1 MKKVIK
7 KYASLALL
15 LNLTVGTITASRS
28 VMNAFTP
35 QATYQTPSSL
45 TPKKPAP
52 IIPQQKAPDKPKGLT
67 VPSLPQPPEM
77 TALETQAP
85 AETAA
90 EKNSRLTSTPAQQST
105 IPEFIHAADAQP
117 LNSTAPSSPA
127 LADDKPI
134 KKNAAA
140 TKQAEVNE
148 SAQQTIRFFFENA
161 SLENLVHYIEELFH
175 IKFLVDDDISPTPA
189 NGAILKGH
197 KITFKTNKALSKK
210 EAWALFLSFMDIAG
224 LAIVPG
230 TSKDFY
236 RITTPTNA
244 NQEYVPTYFDTDISE
259 LPDNSS
265 RVRYV
270 FFLKNALLATIQNV
284 TQSLASST
292 AKITPLPELKGIII
306 TDKSSNIKSLM
317 QVVLELDRELPEA
330 MDIIKLVKANAE
342 DVANLYNSLVQT
354 ESPQGSAKYMAQRK
368 QPTSL
373 FFPANVRIIPEP
385 RTNALILLGQRKELD
400 KIIDFIKK
408 NVDVDIDLPY
418 SPLHVYNVQYLNAAD
433 LAQVLSS
440 VVSFGQGTSAAQ
452 YGGVRDGNQFFGP
465 MTITPEPSGN
475 RLVVRASKKDFE
487 KLLPILQELDTVQPQ
502 VAIEV
507 LVVDLTLNDNR
518 ILGNQWHNK
527 VAGSPLNNLDF
538 QTSGLPLTGGNA
550 AGIQTGS
557 DGSIVTSLISLA
569 QASYHSPGTT
579 LFTIGNA
586 ATGVWGVIKL
596 LQTSSQ
602 LNIVSNPFLIAT
614 NKYPAQVSVG
624 NSRRVVTGTVQGS
637 SSPVSTYGTI
647 NANLTVNITP
657 QITSDNRINMA
668 ISVNIQ
674 DFTNALSESDG
685 NTFTKT
691 VTTAA
696 SVKNRDILVLGGIV
710 RNAVSESI
718 TSVPILGDIPLVG
731 WLFKNKTKSV
741 VKNNLLIFIAPQII
755 SPKMLRTLDAYT
767 DQKFAFAQNEM
778 EGMNSLSAKRDP
790 INRTFFSDAGDPAD
804 KQLLAF
810 AETDPS
816 LNRQA
821 ELRRQQVQ
829 QEAKKIQQ
837 MLAETKKGKRRASRK
852 KFRNASEEE
861 FA

>member
-1 MKKVIK
+1 MLMLAMA
-7 KYASLALL
+7 ASS
-15 LNLTVGTITASRS
+15 VQASRS
-28 VMNAFTP
+28 VMSAFNPKPTQQTVAYTPTAVPVTP
-35 QATYQTPSSL
+35 Q
-45 TPKKPAP
+45 KKALVK
-52 IIPQQKAPDKPKGLT
+52 PQGLT
-67 VPSLPQPPEM
+67 APTMPQPPEL
-77 TALETQAP
+77 TASDVQIPPTTPPENTQRAL
-85 AETAA
+85 
-90 EKNSRLTSTPAQQST
+90 SPAQQET
-105 IPEFIHAADAQP
+105 IPEFIHAAGAQP
-117 LNSTAPSSPA
+117 LTSTAPSSPA
-127 LADDKPI
+127 LPTDTPL
-134 KKNAAA
+134 KKDAAA
-140 TKQAEVNE
+140 TQQAEINE

-175 IKFLVDDDISPTPA
+175 IKFLVDDDISPTPT
-189 NGAILKGH
+189 NGAVLKGH

-224 LAIVPG
+224 LAVVPG

-236 RITTPTNA
+236 RITTPTIA
-244 NQEYVPTYFDTDISE
+244 NQEYIPTYFDTDIDE

-265 RVRYV
+265 RIRYV
-270 FFLKNALLATIQNV
+270 CFLKNALLATIQNV
-284 TQSLASST
+284 VQSLASST
-292 AKITPLPELKGIII
+292 ARITPLPELKGIII

-317 QVVLELDRELPEA
+317 QVVLELDKELPEA
-330 MDIIKLVKANAE
+330 MDIVKLVKANAE
-342 DVANLYNSLVQT
+342 DVANLYSSLVQT
-354 ESPQGSAKYMAQRK
+354 ESPQGAAKYMAQRK

-400 KIIDFIKK
+400 KIIEFIRK

-440 VVSFGQGTSAAQ
+440 IVSFGQGTTAAQ

-475 RLVVRASKKDFE
+475 RLVVRASKKDFD
-487 KLLPILQELDTVQPQ
+487 KLLPILQELDTIQPQ

-527 VAGSPLNNLDF
+527 VAGAPLNNLDF

-674 DFTNALSESDG
+674 DFTNALSEADG

-691 VTTAA
+691 ITTAA

-718 TSVPILGDIPLVG
+718 TSVPILGDIPLLG

-778 EGMNSLSAKRDP
+778 NSMNSLSAKRDP

-804 KQLLAF
+804 KQLMSF
-810 AETDPS
+810 AKTDPS

-821 ELRRQQVQ
+821 QIRQEQEHA
-829 QEAKKIQQ
+829 EAKRIQELLNQ
-837 MLAETKKGKRRASRK
+837 EKKGKRRTSRQ
-852 KFRNASEEE
+852 KFRNANDEES